1 MIQDEYIQTLT
12 ELELTLLQA
21 KAYITLA
28 KLGKADVNTISKVS
42 NLARTD
48 VYRVM
53 LILERL
59 GLAERIIDKKTVY
72 KATPMKEGIPILL
85 ENKKKKYADIEK
97 KSKLLLNS
105 PIDNDLQNPQAENQQ
120 FIITSEATLFRMR
133 FEKSFLEAKTCEM
146 MIPESGLKYTM
157 FYFFECIK
165 TALKKG
171 SKIRIITE
179 KTEDEAINKKLRSL
193 EKNPLFEIRF
203 TSASRVNF
211 AATVFND
218 KEAYL
223 CISTN
228 SEIPS
233 LYSNNVQ
240 FVQEAQ
246 MLFGSI
252 WNNSEAHNL
261 VYESAISKKKSNK

>member
-1 MIQDEYIQTLT
+1 MIPDEYIQTLT
-12 ELELTLLQA
+12 ELELTRLQA
-21 KAYITLA
+21 KAYIGLA
-28 KLGKADVNTISKVS
+28 RLGKADVNTISKAS

-53 LILERL
+53 LVLEKL

-72 KATPMKEGIPILL
+72 KATPIKEGILILL
-85 ENKKKKYADIEK
+85 ENKKKRYAEIEK
-97 KSKLLLNS
+97 KSRLLLNS
-105 PIDNDLQNPQAENQQ
+105 SLDTDFQDSQAENQQ
-120 FIITSEATLFRMR
+120 FIITSESTLFRMR

-146 MIPESGLKYTM
+146 MIPAIGLKYTL

-171 SKIRIITE
+171 AKIRIITE
-179 KTEDEAINKKLRSL
+179 KTEDETINKKLRSL

-203 TSASRVNF
+203 TSPSRINF
-211 AATVFND
+211 AITVFND
-218 KEAYL
+218 KEVNL

-240 FVQEAQ
+240 AVGEAQ
-246 MLFGSI
+246 MLFESI
-252 WNNSEAHNL
+252 WNNSDVHKRF
-261 VYESAISKKKSNK
+261 YEPAILKSGI